1 MLGKVIQKF
10 KKAANK
16 EEDKKEEVKDGT
28 KKESEEQV
36 QRSLTGPDV
45 ISVIESP
52 SSLNKKNMEYA
63 LEQVQVHEKVIS
75 ELIDKISNMQ
85 QSIPGAEFFVILI
98 NQLKFIKLEKRIY
111 DHDEKFMLLNANLDS
126 VQSSCVLMN
135 SSLSAHDDF
144 LSKCK
149 EII

>member
-1 MLGKVIQKF
+1 MALILLIMLGKVIQKF

-45 ISVIESP
+45 ISVIESSP
-52 SSLNKKNMEYA
+52 SINKKNIEYA

-75 ELIDKISNMQ
+75 ELIDKISNIQ
-85 QSIPGAEFFVILI
+85 QSIPGADFFVHL
-98 NQLKFIKLEKRIY
+98 
-111 DHDEKFMLLNANLDS
+111 
-126 VQSSCVLMN
+126 
-135 SSLSAHDDF
+135 
-144 LSKCK
+144 
-149 EII
+149 